1 MISRILGE
9 RFLQWRKKM
18 YFYHMGEWQP
28 IWTQNNDFITLV
40 LGMNFLVFVSLKVRF
55 QNTFFSF
62 IRLIDTRVFFSKYG
76 DQSILKSG
84 WTYGSGFFTL
94 STLSLFVALVSD
106 NQLNGS
112 SIEKIYFIILL
123 GGVFIIFLRTLLSTF
138 IGLITGQIHWI
149 NQSHFRALTYIF
161 RLSIL
166 LYILLLFQVFTFDH
180 NDISL
185 LAICVLF
192 AVLYCLVQLLL
203 LRQIFNQLILNGLYI
218 ILYICTLK
226 LSPWLFLLSG
236 LKIYLE

>member
-1 MISRILGE
+1 
-9 RFLQWRKKM
+9 
-18 YFYHMGEWQP
+18 MGEWQP
-28 IWTQNNDFITLV
+28 IWMQNNDFITLI
-40 LGMNFLVFVSLKVRF
+40 LGMNFLVFVFLKIRF
-55 QNTFFSF
+55 ESTFFSF

-84 WTYGSGFFTL
+84 WAYGSGFFTL
-94 STLSLFVALVSD
+94 STLSLFVALLGVNLW
-106 NQLNGS
+106 NQS
-112 SIEKIYFIILL
+112 SVEKIYFIALL
-123 GGVFIIFLRTLLSTF
+123 GAILIVFIRTLFGTF
-138 IGLITGQIHWI
+138 IGLLTGQMHWI
-149 NQSHFRALTYIF
+149 NQSNFRALTYTF
-161 RLSIL
+161 RLCIL

-185 LAICVLF
+185 LVISVFF